1 MSEQTKLAQLAQLRV
16 MALPTESPM
25 AETLREKQ
33 VAMQREYDLAA
44 YSAKLERMECGHLR
58 AELGLYIYDRPGS
71 PPGNAQ
77 VCLGCLREQRL
88 VQVVVERAVNEILTS
103 QSTEHGGWLDSP
115 KAVAAAIS
123 NSAKLEQKIRRAISD
138 ACAGQ
143 LVSHATEDAIQQ
155 AVSSVCFGS
164 DTKEDG
170 SFSQMSNAEA
180 NVKLDG
186 GTRRVY
192 EEHEVQAREQRLV
205 QVVVERAAGI
215 CNLKSQEQYIST
227 ETRHAMM
234 DADDAIRKL
243 ASPENI
249 AEIREQ
255 VRKESQL

>member
-1 MSEQTKLAQLAQLRV
+1 
-16 MALPTESPM
+16 M

-88 VQVVVERAVNEILTS
+88 VQVVVERA
-103 QSTEHGGWLDSP
+103 
-115 KAVAAAIS
+115 
-123 NSAKLEQKIRRAISD
+123 
-138 ACAGQ
+138 
-143 LVSHATEDAIQQ
+143 
-155 AVSSVCFGS
+155 
-164 DTKEDG
+164 
-170 SFSQMSNAEA
+170 
-180 NVKLDG
+180 
-186 GTRRVY
+186 
-192 EEHEVQAREQRLV
+192 
-205 QVVVERAAGI
+205 AGI